1 MFFTSLSLFIIIV
14 HIIPFFGIIIVNEK
28 FTFPN
33 SFFYFYHFILYLFK
47 PYLFRYFNQKTRF
60 ECFSFNNTYIWN
72 QLITVTIQGSFLIYP
87 IFCSVDYI
95 VNVKLEIIFFVL
107 VFYRRGGTYAY
118 TFNVIT

>member
-1 MFFTSLSLFIIIV
+1 MFFTSLSLFFIIV

-33 SFFYFYHFILYLFK
+33 SISYFYHFILNFIKHYVC
-47 PYLFRYFNQKTRF
+47 RYFNQKNRF
-60 ECFSFNNTYIWN
+60 ECFYFNNTYIWN

-95 VNVKLEIIFFVL
+95 VNVKLKIILFVL